1 MLGKIFG
8 KLLGRRY
15 TVQVACNL
23 VCSDDLPAQPRFGS
37 SRIRELMPKTEAKHH
52 RTSMQALLFC
62 TRLKRK
68 GSKAHKANTKQ
79 RVETFFFLSVC
90 FPLCL
95 SVYTSFLLF
104 VFHLC
109 KKKNWV
115 ARQGMLYND

>member
-15 TVQVACNL
+15 IQVACNL

-79 RVETFFFLSVC
+79 RVETFFFC
-90 FPLCL
+90 
-95 SVYTSFLLF
+95 LF
-104 VFHLC
+104 VFLSVFLSIRLFYYLFFIC
-109 KKKNWV
+109 AKKKT
-115 ARQGMLYND
+115 G